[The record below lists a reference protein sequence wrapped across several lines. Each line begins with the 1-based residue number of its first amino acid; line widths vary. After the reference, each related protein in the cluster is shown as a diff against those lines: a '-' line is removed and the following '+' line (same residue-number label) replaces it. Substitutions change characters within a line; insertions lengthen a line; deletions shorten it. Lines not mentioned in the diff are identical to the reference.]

1 VKDTLGQHL
10 VESIQSF
17 TQSEGEI
24 NGRVNAKRQTP
35 NAKRQTPNAK
45 RQTPNAK
52 RQTPNAERRTRK
64 RPASVAMR
72 SPFLSA
78 PFPCRPYSRGAKCG
92 AHESH

>member
-35 NAKRQTPNAK
+35 NAKRRTPNAE
-45 RQTPNAK
+45 RQTPNA
-52 RQTPNAERRTRK
+52 QTTGLGSNALTVPIGTVPLQTLFARCKVRR
-64 RPASVAMR
+64 A
-72 SPFLSA
+72 
-78 PFPCRPYSRGAKCG
+78 
-92 AHESH
+92 